1 MIFSRQD
8 SQPEGRQPPSPTYLD
23 HSFVGHVLD
32 PLRDDAR
39 RGANVDVGVAG
50 QLREPGHAGLAV
62 ITAGGVRADKD
73 AYVGAGGDRSLR
85 VLVVPQDLR
94 RRVAVYVALQDLR
107 GAVMR
112 FHGDRR
118 VPKLR
123 TV

>member
-1 MIFSRQD
+1 M
-8 SQPEGRQPPSPTYLD
+8 SPLYLD
-23 HSFVGHVLD
+23 HSLVRHVLD
-32 PLRDDAR
+32 PLRHYAR

-50 QLREPGHAGLAV
+50 QLGETGHAGLAV
-62 ITAGGVRADKD
+62 VTSGGIGAHKD
-73 AYVGAGGDRSLR
+73 AYIRTGGDRSFR

-94 RRVAVYVALQDLR
+94 GRIPVHVALQDFR

-123 TV
+123 AV